1 MSFASDIKNEL
12 TRTVPEKKCCQL
24 AEIAGFLRFAGIITL
39 TGGKMGIKVT
49 TDNASAARL
58 FIRL

>member
-39 TGGKMGIKVT
+39 TGGKMGIK
-49 TDNASAARL
+49 
-58 FIRL
+58 